1 MEREET
7 GLEWQ
12 KLFKRLTVYMEFY
25 TGIMIAAPLFI
36 IALVAI
42 MGMIQPTIA
51 GVDPLFLTQLGIYV
65 FIPAVNVVFLTVLG
79 KTEVVREIGRIKSL
93 RDREVIKKWGFHKI
107 SLLISGY
114 VIFFVFLGVIAS
126 LQRYLLPSLMAI
138 WPVEG
143 AGMEVTEV
151 AQEYHNIFRNLILIQ
166 AFFGGLALGQ
176 LTENSLAT
184 GLKHGFLMAAAGL
197 LFSLVGLALLA

>member
-1 MEREET
+1 
-7 GLEWQ
+7 
-12 KLFKRLTVYMEFY
+12 
-25 TGIMIAAPLFI
+25 
-36 IALVAI
+36 

-184 GLKHGFLMAAAGL
+184 GLKHGFLMAATGL